1 MSRYA
6 VRREQL
12 VKLVKKSGAGALLV
26 THESNVSYLTGF
38 TGDSSYL
45 LLTAAGEALLLSDSR
60 YTTQLEEE
68 CPDLELVI
76 RSSPKTML
84 SSVLETL
91 AAQRVACLALE
102 ADSLSWSFQRRLD
115 EQSKGLQLTP
125 TSGLVEQLREIKD
138 KDELDEIRASIRLA
152 ERGFAILRATLRP
165 ELTEKQIADDL
176 EHQLRLLGAKGC
188 AFPPIIAVGE
198 RSALPHA
205 RPTDRTVSSGEW
217 LLVDWGAQA
226 RHYKSDFTR
235 IVVTGKPPAKLE
247 KIYQT
252 VLAAQLAAIAAIRPG
267 VTASEVDAAARNVI
281 AQAGHGK
288 HFGHGLGHGFGLEI
302 HESPRLGQSNNQ
314 PLRPGMVITIEPG
327 IYLPGWGGVRIEDDV
342 LVTRTGH
349 EVLTNVP
356 KTYADAFLG

>member
-1 MSRYA
+1 MSRFA

-12 VKLVKKSGAGALLV
+12 VKLIKKSGAEALLV
-26 THESNVSYLTGF
+26 TQETNVSYLTGF

-45 LLTAAGEALLLSDSR
+45 LLTVGGDALVLSDSR

-76 RSSPKTML
+76 RNSPTTML
-84 SSVLETL
+84 ATVLETL
-91 AAQRVACLALE
+91 AAQRVSQLALE
-102 ADSLSWSFQRRLD
+102 ADALTWSFQRRLA
-115 EQSKGLQLTP
+115 EQAQHVELAP

-138 KDELDEIRASIRLA
+138 KDELEEIRASIRLG

-176 EHQLRLLGAKGC
+176 EHQIRLLGGAGC

-205 RPTDRTVSSGEW
+205 RPTDRPVSSGAW

-235 IVVTGKPPAKLE
+235 IIVTGKPPAKLE

-281 AQAGHGK
+281 AQAGHAK

-342 LVTRTGH
+342 LVTKTGH
-349 EVLTNVP
+349 EVLTSVP
-356 KTYADAFLG
+356 KTFADAYLG